1 MVSLLCSTQTYLHSF
16 FRIMSK
22 KVRDNEL
29 KNYTN
34 LVNYC
39 IIRDKENDAVD
50 FQCCISKEDYAMRLN
65 QATDYAFRMVLYL
78 ASLPEG
84 TKITGAA
91 LAEKQ
96 NIPERFLLKIMRS
109 LTAAN
114 IMKSYRGVEG
124 GFALQRAPKD
134 ITLFDI
140 IEAVEGQ
147 TELQRCLHDV
157 GSCSK
162 GCSGMCSIYAAFAG
176 IQRNLAKQLKSYNFE
191 DLANQEKAIK
201 NAEEAV
207 KAAAAPEEDKA
218 KAE

>member
-1 MVSLLCSTQTYLHSF
+1 
-16 FRIMSK
+16 
-22 KVRDNEL
+22 
-29 KNYTN
+29 
-34 LVNYC
+34 
-39 IIRDKENDAVD
+39 
-50 FQCCISKEDYAMRLN
+50 MRLN

-78 ASLPEG
+78 AALPEG

-109 LTAAN
+109 LTAAG

-147 TELQRCLHDV
+147 TELQRCLHDMD
-157 GSCSK
+157 SCTR
-162 GCSGMCSIYAAFAG
+162 GCSSMCSIYAAFAD
-176 IQRNLAKQLKSYNFE
+176 IQRDLAKKLKSINFE
-191 DLANQEKAIK
+191 DLAKQ
-201 NAEEAV
+201 EAV
-207 KAAAAPEEDKA
+207 FQQIHEAENKHA
-218 KAE
+218 KETVHA

>member
-1 MVSLLCSTQTYLHSF
+1 
-16 FRIMSK
+16 
-22 KVRDNEL
+22 
-29 KNYTN
+29 
-34 LVNYC
+34 
-39 IIRDKENDAVD
+39 
-50 FQCCISKEDYAMRLN
+50 MRLN

-201 NAEEAV
+201 NAEEA
-207 KAAAAPEEDKA
+207 A
-218 KAE
+218 KVASAGRRQSKGGIIIPAWKLVLKCAYFQYQFLFARGQGRSSFQRP

>member
-1 MVSLLCSTQTYLHSF
+1 MGDMLKKKYIVNILLGAGVT
-16 FRIMSK
+16 
-22 KVRDNEL
+22 EL
-29 KNYTN
+29 KLYFFCLLLYNTKYRQQGGRN
-34 LVNYC
+34 
-39 IIRDKENDAVD
+39 
-50 FQCCISKEDYAMRLN
+50 MRLN

-109 LTAAN
+109 LTKAG

-140 IEAVEGQ
+140 IDAVEGQ
-147 TELQRCLHDV
+147 TELQRCLHDI
-157 GSCSK
+157 GSCSR
-162 GCSGMCSIYAAFAG
+162 GCSGM
-176 IQRNLAKQLKSYNFE
+176 
-191 DLANQEKAIK
+191 
-201 NAEEAV
+201 
-207 KAAAAPEEDKA
+207 
-218 KAE
+218 

>member
-1 MVSLLCSTQTYLHSF
+1 
-16 FRIMSK
+16 
-22 KVRDNEL
+22 
-29 KNYTN
+29 
-34 LVNYC
+34 
-39 IIRDKENDAVD
+39 
-50 FQCCISKEDYAMRLN
+50 MRLN

-201 NAEEAV
+201 NAEEATR
-207 KAAAAPEEDKA
+207 AAAVPDEDKA

>member
-1 MVSLLCSTQTYLHSF
+1 MGQRLFLLRMST
-16 FRIMSK
+16 SK
-22 KVRDNEL
+22 YIIDVLWGAGVTEL
-29 KNYTN
+29 KLYFFCLLLYNTKYRQQGGRN
-34 LVNYC
+34 
-39 IIRDKENDAVD
+39 
-50 FQCCISKEDYAMRLN
+50 MRLN

-109 LTAAN
+109 LTKAG

-140 IEAVEGQ
+140 IDAVEGQ
-147 TELQRCLHDV
+147 TELQRCLHDI
-157 GSCSK
+157 GSCSR
-162 GCSGMCSIYAAFAG
+162 GCSGMCSIYAAFAD
-176 IQRNLAKQLKSYNFE
+176 IQRDLAARLKSINFETLAKQE
-191 DLANQEKAIK
+191 ANLRMVHEAEAQLTAKKEAAEK
-201 NAEEAV
+201 
-207 KAAAAPEEDKA
+207 
-218 KAE
+218 

>member
-1 MVSLLCSTQTYLHSF
+1 
-16 FRIMSK
+16 
-22 KVRDNEL
+22 
-29 KNYTN
+29 
-34 LVNYC
+34 
-39 IIRDKENDAVD
+39 
-50 FQCCISKEDYAMRLN
+50 MRLN

-109 LTAAN
+109 LTKAG

-140 IEAVEGQ
+140 IDAVEGQ
-147 TELQRCLHDV
+147 TELQRCLHDI
-157 GSCSK
+157 GSCSR
-162 GCSGMCSIYAAFAG
+162 GCSGMCSIYAAFARHPARPG
-176 IQRNLAKQLKSYNFE
+176 GPTSPSTETLAKQE
-191 DLANQEKAIK
+191 ANLRMVHEAEAQLTAKKEAAEK
-201 NAEEAV
+201 
-207 KAAAAPEEDKA
+207 
-218 KAE
+218 